1 MNIEVNKLNKH
12 FDEFAL
18 KDVSIKLPK
27 GKIVGLIG
35 ENGAGKTTLIKC
47 ILNVMHKDSGE
58 VKLFNQKYN
67 DELKED
73 IGVVFDDSFL
83 NETFTIMDI
92 NLIMKNI
99 YKKWDSKLFFKYI
112 EAVSKINKQ
121 ENIKSFKI
129 PKNKEIKKLSTGMK
143 KKIEIATCISRHPKV
158 LILDEPTSGLDP
170 VMRSEVLDMFQD
182 FVSNKENSIL
192 LSTHI
197 TSDLEHI
204 ADDVIFISN
213 GELIF
218 DEPLKKIKESYVI
231 LELDKDEF
239 KNIPKKEIIRFK
251 ENRLDYQVLIDKKN
265 MKKEY
270 KKYIKDLT
278 RLDDIMLLY
287 IRGQICAD

>member
-1 MNIEVNKLNKH
+1 MNIEVNNLNKK

-18 KDVSIKLPK
+18 KDITIKLPK

-47 ILNVMHKDSGE
+47 ILNVMHKDSGK
-58 VKLFNQKYN
+58 VTLFGENYK
-67 DELKED
+67 DSLKED
-73 IGVVFDDSFL
+73 IGVVFDDSFM
-83 NETFTIMDI
+83 NETFTIMDL
-92 NLIMKNI
+92 NLIMKHTF
-99 YKKWDSKLFFKYI
+99 KKWDSSLFFKYI
-112 EAVSKINKQ
+112 KT
-121 ENIKSFKI
+121 FKL

-143 KKIEIATCISRHPKV
+143 KKIEIATCIARHPKV

-170 VMRSEVLDMFQD
+170 VMRSEVLDMFED

-218 DEPLKKIKESYVI
+218 DKPLKEIKESYII
-231 LELDKDEF
+231 LELEKDEF
-239 KNIPKKEIIRFK
+239 KNFNKKEIIRYK
-251 ENRLDYQVLIDKKN
+251 ENRLDYQILINKKN
-265 MKKEY
+265 MKKSY
-270 KKYIKDLT
+270 DKYIKNIT
-278 RLDDIMLLY
+278 TLDDIMLLY
-287 IRGQICAD
+287 IRGKQA

>member
-1 MNIEVNKLNKH
+1 MNIEVKNLNKK
-12 FDEFAL
+12 FEEFAL
-18 KDVSIKLPK
+18 KDIEIKIPK

-47 ILNVMHKDSGE
+47 ILNVMHKDSGD
-58 VKLFNQKYN
+58 VKVFGENYK
-67 DELKED
+67 DSLKED

-99 YKKWDSKLFFKYI
+99 YKKWDSRLFFKYI
-112 EAVSKINKQ
+112 KN
-121 ENIKSFKI
+121 FKL
-129 PKNKEIKKLSTGMK
+129 PRNKEIKKFSTGMK
-143 KKIEIATCISRHPKV
+143 KKIEIAACIARHPKV

-170 VMRSEVLDMFQD
+170 VMRSEVLDMFED

-213 GELIF
+213 GKLIF
-218 DEPLKKIKESYVI
+218 DKPLKEIKESYI
-231 LELDKDEF
+231 ELELTKEEFEKFNKKD
-239 KNIPKKEIIRFK
+239 IIRYK
-251 ENRLDYQVLIDKKN
+251 KNRLDYQVLIDKKS

-270 KKYIKDLT
+270 NKYIKNIT
-278 RLDDIMLLY
+278 TLDNIMLLY
-287 IRGQICAD
+287 IRGQICKD

>member
-1 MNIEVNKLNKH
+1 MNIEVKNLNKK
-12 FDEFAL
+12 FEEFAL
-18 KDVSIKLPK
+18 KDIEIKIQK

-58 VKLFNQKYN
+58 VKIFGENYK
-67 DELKED
+67 DSLKED

-99 YKKWDSKLFFKYI
+99 YKKWDSRLFFKYI
-112 EAVSKINKQ
+112 KN
-121 ENIKSFKI
+121 FKL
-129 PKNKEIKKLSTGMK
+129 PRNKEIKKFSTGMK
-143 KKIEIATCISRHPKV
+143 KKIEIAACIARHPKV

-170 VMRSEVLDMFQD
+170 VMRSEVLDMFED

-218 DEPLKKIKESYVI
+218 DKPLKEIKESYI
-231 LELDKDEF
+231 ELELTKEEFEKFNKKD
-239 KNIPKKEIIRFK
+239 IIRYK
-251 ENRLDYQVLIDKKN
+251 KNRIDYQVLIDKKS

-270 KKYIKDLT
+270 NKYIKNIT
-278 RLDDIMLLY
+278 TLDNIMLLY
-287 IRGQICAD
+287 IRGQICED

>member
-1 MNIEVNKLNKH
+1 MNIEVKNLNKK
-12 FDEFAL
+12 FEEFAL
-18 KDVSIKLPK
+18 KDIEIKIPK

-58 VKLFNQKYN
+58 VKIFGENYK
-67 DELKED
+67 DSLKED

-99 YKKWDSKLFFKYI
+99 YKKWDSRLFFKYI
-112 EAVSKINKQ
+112 KN
-121 ENIKSFKI
+121 FKL
-129 PKNKEIKKLSTGMK
+129 PRNKEIKKFSTGMK
-143 KKIEIATCISRHPKV
+143 KKIEIAACIARHPKV

-170 VMRSEVLDMFQD
+170 VMRSEVLDMFED

-213 GELIF
+213 GKLIF
-218 DEPLKKIKESYVI
+218 DKPLKEIKESYI
-231 LELDKDEF
+231 ELELTKEEFEKFNKKD
-239 KNIPKKEIIRFK
+239 IIRYK
-251 ENRLDYQVLIDKKN
+251 KNRLDYQVLIDKKS

-270 KKYIKDLT
+270 NKYIKNIT
-278 RLDDIMLLY
+278 TLDNIMLLY
-287 IRGQICAD
+287 IRGQICED

>member
-1 MNIEVNKLNKH
+1 MNIEVKNLNKK
-12 FDEFAL
+12 FEEFAL
-18 KDVSIKLPK
+18 KDIEIKIPK

-58 VKLFNQKYN
+58 VKIFGENYK
-67 DELKED
+67 DSLKED

-99 YKKWDSKLFFKYI
+99 YKKWDSRLFFKYI
-112 EAVSKINKQ
+112 KN
-121 ENIKSFKI
+121 FKL
-129 PKNKEIKKLSTGMK
+129 PRNKEIKKFSTGMK
-143 KKIEIATCISRHPKV
+143 KKIEIAACIARHPKV

-170 VMRSEVLDMFQD
+170 VMRSEVLDMFED

-213 GELIF
+213 GKLIF
-218 DEPLKKIKESYVI
+218 DKPLKEIKESYI
-231 LELDKDEF
+231 ELELTKEEFEGFNKKD
-239 KNIPKKEIIRFK
+239 IIRYK
-251 ENRLDYQVLIDKKN
+251 KNRIDYQVLIDKKS

-270 KKYIKDLT
+270 NKYIKNIT
-278 RLDDIMLLY
+278 TLDNIMLLY
-287 IRGQICAD
+287 IRGQICED